1 MRSVGLTLRILWG
14 ATRRRQPWCG
24 PPRCRAWMGVGNRAA
39 AEPYLGELGYR
50 EAAPGRVRTQPSTVV
65 TGPTRPYVK
74 LGLPIRVSE

>member
-1 MRSVGLTLRILWG
+1 
-14 ATRRRQPWCG
+14 
-24 PPRCRAWMGVGNRAA
+24 MGVGNRAA